1 MATLS
6 SIKQQ
11 FNTRTG
17 AASLLTENQIQ
28 TAAIRREEGEEAKK
42 NNGGFFGGI
51 GYALEKIGL
60 GFLSGIEGIWDYTAG
75 GLAKL
80 FGADDW
86 AEQQFANDWVNYN
99 HADEWYN
106 PSDGWKVV
114 GDVAGGIGTSLP
126 AIAGVAAAGA
136 ITVASGGTLSP
147 VAAGLISASIAGLG
161 AAGRATKEAYDQT
174 GELGGKEFGYG
185 ALVGITEGTVEGLS
199 AGIGAGTGAVIK
211 NITKS
216 FGKEVAKS
224 TARQTFTKTIFKSF
238 AGEAFEEGLSEMLT
252 PVWKRLTYDP
262 NAKNAT
268 FQEIGYAALVGGLS
282 GAIMGGFD
290 VSVRNVGSYTR
301 GNTIVNQSKADGVLS
316 TAQQISEY
324 EANNHTGYESFEAVQ
339 SLYNELQS
347 SLTKTNGQISTM
359 RQKMLIGMLERANT
373 SATFTPFVARS
384 AENIV
389 NNAELIAQRLSSYG
403 YTDANGNPI
412 TFANGARNRLY
423 KEFEWYLWFCILG

>member
-28 TAAIRREEGEEAKK
+28 TAATRREEEEEAKK
-42 NNGGFFGGI
+42 NNGGFLGGI

-147 VAAGLISASIAGLG
+147 VAAGLISASVAGLG

-185 ALVGITEGTVEGLS
+185 ALVGILLNHLV
-199 AGIGAGTGAVIK
+199 K
-211 NITKS
+211 KS
-216 FGKEVAKS
+216 
-224 TARQTFTKTIFKSF
+224 
-238 AGEAFEEGLSEMLT
+238 
-252 PVWKRLTYDP
+252 
-262 NAKNAT
+262 
-268 FQEIGYAALVGGLS
+268 
-282 GAIMGGFD
+282 
-290 VSVRNVGSYTR
+290 
-301 GNTIVNQSKADGVLS
+301 
-316 TAQQISEY
+316 
-324 EANNHTGYESFEAVQ
+324 Q
-339 SLYNELQS
+339 SLQQDKHLRKQFLKV
-347 SLTKTNGQISTM
+347 SLERLLKRGCQRCLHLFGSVLHTIQM
-359 RQKMLIGMLERANT
+359 QKMLLFKKLDMQHL
-373 SATFTPFVARS
+373 
-384 AENIV
+384 
-389 NNAELIAQRLSSYG
+389 
-403 YTDANGNPI
+403 
-412 TFANGARNRLY
+412 
-423 KEFEWYLWFCILG
+423 